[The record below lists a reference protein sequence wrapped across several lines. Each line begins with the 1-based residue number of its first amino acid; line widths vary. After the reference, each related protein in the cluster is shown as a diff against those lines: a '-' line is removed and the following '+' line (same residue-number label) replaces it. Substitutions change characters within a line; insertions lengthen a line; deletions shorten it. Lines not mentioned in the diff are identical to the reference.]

1 MRYKFII
8 YIIAKII
15 LRYNRFLAGN
25 PAWLLK
31 LNSPKFLRNRGV
43 SIFQFLVWYFTAH
56 EHWQREWN
64 KKTLHFS

>member
-43 SIFQFLVWYFTAH
+43 SIFQFLV
-56 EHWQREWN
+56 
-64 KKTLHFS
+64 